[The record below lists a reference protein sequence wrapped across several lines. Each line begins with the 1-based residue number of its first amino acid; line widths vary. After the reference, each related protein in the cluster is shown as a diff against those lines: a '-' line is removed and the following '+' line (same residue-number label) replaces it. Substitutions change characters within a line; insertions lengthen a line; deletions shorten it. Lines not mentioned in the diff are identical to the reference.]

1 MKVYLDTVG
10 CRLNQSEI
18 ERMARQ
24 FRAAGH
30 EIVASPETPAQ

>member
-18 ERMARQ
+18 NHSVLL
-24 FRAAGH
+24 G
-30 EIVASPETPAQ
+30 EIANHPDSILIGE